1 MIGFYAHHQG
11 DGHLARATAIAAH
24 LRTPATLLSSRPA
37 PADWTGESVLLAR
50 DDEPPPGPLADPTA
64 GGALHWVP
72 LRHDG
77 LRERM
82 GQIGAWIAQER
93 PRLLVADVSVEV
105 ALLARL
111 TGTPVVVVGQP
122 GRRDDPAHR
131 LAYSVATAVLAPW
144 PAWAQPLEAPDVTP
158 VTVGAFSR
166 FDGRPTTA
174 RPPGGRRVLVLGG
187 RGGTSV
193 TTADLDAARQATPG
207 WSWAALGP
215 PAGRWV
221 DDPWP
226 LLCGADV
233 VVTHAGANALAEVA
247 AARRPAVVIPQPR
260 PHDEQEHTA
269 DVLDEAGIAMVPR
282 RWPVPEV
289 WPTLLER
296 ATELGGMRWA
306 RWAPGDGAQRAAAL
320 LDELAGA

>member
-1 MIGFYAHHQG
+1 VIGYYAHHHG

-24 LRTPATLLSSRPA
+24 LDRPVTLLSSRPA
-37 PADWTGESVLLAR
+37 PAAWSGASVLLAR
-50 DDEPPPGPLADPTA
+50 DDEPAPGPLADATA
-64 GGALHWVP
+64 QGVLHWAP
-72 LRHDG
+72 LHHAG

-82 GQIGAWIAQER
+82 GQLAAWIAAQR

-111 TGTPVVVVGQP
+111 TGTPVVVVAPP
-122 GRRDDPAHR
+122 GRRDDPPHR
-131 LAYSVATAVLAPW
+131 LAYTTARAVLAPW
-144 PAWAQPLEAPDVTP
+144 PAWAQPLQGPDVP
-158 VTVGAFSR
+158 VRCVGAFSR
-166 FDGRPTTA
+166 FDGRPTAA

-187 RGGTSV
+187 RGGTAV
-193 TTADLDAARQATPG
+193 TGEDLEAARRATPG

-247 AARRPAVVIPQPR
+247 ASRRPAVVIPQPR
-260 PHDEQEHTA
+260 PHDEQQHA
-269 DVLDEAGIAMVPR
+269 AAALDAAGLAVVAAQ
-282 RWPVPEV
+282 WPASAQ
-289 WPTLLER
+289 WPALLER
-296 ATELGGMRWA
+296 ATAIGGMRWA
-306 RWAPGDGAQRAAAL
+306 RWAPGDGARRAAAL
-320 LDELAGA
+320 LEELAA

>member
-1 MIGFYAHHQG
+1 VIGIYAHHQG

-37 PADWTGESVLLAR
+37 PAGWPGPSVLLAR
-50 DDEPPPGPLADPTA
+50 DDDPAPGPLADPTA
-64 GGALHWVP
+64 GGALHWAP
-72 LRHDG
+72 LHHDG

-82 GQIGAWIAQER
+82 GQLAAWIAAER

-111 TGTPVVVVGQP
+111 TGTPVVIVAQP

-131 LAYSVATAVLAPW
+131 LAYATARAVLAPW
-144 PAWAQPLEAPDVTP
+144 PSWAQPLEGPDVALR
-158 VTVGAFSR
+158 TVGAFSR
-166 FDGRPTTA
+166 FDGRPTAA

-187 RGGTSV
+187 RGGTSLTNDHLEV
-193 TTADLDAARQATPG
+193 ARRATPG

-260 PHDEQEHTA
+260 PHDEQEHA
-269 DVLDEAGIAMVPR
+269 AQALAAAGLAVVVPH
-282 RWPVPEV
+282 WPRPDA
-289 WPTLLER
+289 WPGLLER
-296 ATELGGMRWA
+296 AQAVGGMRWA

-320 LDELAGA
+320 LDDLTG